1 MKTWGAAELME
12 LNDILP
18 DFNRLSSLDKEQL
31 LSAISKIIFAK
42 TDGCPHCTSKKVAKY
57 GKYKGKQRYMCNNC
71 GKTFNDFTNSPL
83 SNSKKPK
90 ELWLEYTRC
99 MISRLSI
106 RKTAK
111 LVNLN
116 IATSFFWRHKILE
129 AVKISLSSDQ
139 LQGVIEADETY
150 LRLNF
155 KGNHKKFVLPRAP
168 YKSGEKCK
176 MIISKEKVCI
186 AGALDNGGSIVM
198 DIMCLGKISP
208 VELTKFYNGH
218 VAAGSILCTDCQMSY
233 VKFAK
238 DLKLKHVRII
248 SGEFNH
254 KPYTIKHVKGLQNKL
269 MQWLRIFKGVA
280 TKYLSNYLHWF
291 KLVQLVSLG
300 KIPNK
305 SGHFH
310 FPSVR
315 IVDLKAKLA
324 IPV

>member
-1 MKTWGAAELME
+1 MGEAGLME

-18 DFNRLSSLDKEQL
+18 DLDRLSNQDKEHL
-31 LSAISKIIFAK
+31 LSAISKIILVK
-42 TDGCPHCTSKKVAKY
+42 IDGCPHCSSKKVSKY
-57 GKYKGKQRYMCNNC
+57 GRYKGKQRYMCNNC
-71 GKTFNDFTNSPL
+71 GKTFNDFTNSPM

-90 ELWLEYTRC
+90 ELWLEYARC

-150 LRLNF
+150 IRLNF
-155 KGNHKKFVLPRAP
+155 KGNHKKFVLPRDP

-176 MIISKEKVCI
+176 MIISEEKVCV
-186 AGALDNGGSIVM
+186 AGALDSGGSIVM

-208 VELTKFYNGH
+208 PQLTKFYNGH

-238 DLKLKHVRII
+238 DLNLKHVRII
-248 SGEFNH
+248 NGDLNH
-254 KPYTIKHVKGLQNKL
+254 KPYTIKHIKGLQNKL

-291 KLVQLVSLG
+291 KLVKLVSSG

-305 SGHFH
+305 PGPFH
-310 FPSVR
+310 FKSVR
-315 IVDLKAKLA
+315 IVDLKAKFA